1 MSVRHRKLNPDTIAH
16 LSTNR
21 ARRRL
26 TSLIE
31 ANALT
36 TTPDHQ
42 TIEIVHTDESSAVTG
57 TCSVTGCGL
66 LVEGAI
72 QVPEL
77 QLQLHIEF
85 MTIAIYQTVL
95 IKNYRNTYRPNAL
108 SLRIRRW

>member
-1 MSVRHRKLNPDTIAH
+1 LNPDTVAH

-42 TIEIVHTDESSAVTG
+42 S
-57 TCSVTGCGL
+57 TCTS
-66 LVEGAI
+66 I
-72 QVPEL
+72 QVVQKKNL
-77 QLQLHIEF
+77 AQSLMHDHF
-85 MTIAIYQTVL
+85 ATVCRRITRFAPQCSL
-95 IKNYRNTYRPNAL
+95 LSKDHSPSINAKCL
-108 SLRIRRW
+108 SV

>member
-1 MSVRHRKLNPDTIAH
+1 LNPDTIAH

-42 TIEIVHTDESSAVTG
+42 PRPEHKVVT
-57 TCSVTGCGL
+57 CC
-66 LVEGAI
+66 
-72 QVPEL
+72 
-77 QLQLHIEF
+77 
-85 MTIAIYQTVL
+85 
-95 IKNYRNTYRPNAL
+95 
-108 SLRIRRW
+108 